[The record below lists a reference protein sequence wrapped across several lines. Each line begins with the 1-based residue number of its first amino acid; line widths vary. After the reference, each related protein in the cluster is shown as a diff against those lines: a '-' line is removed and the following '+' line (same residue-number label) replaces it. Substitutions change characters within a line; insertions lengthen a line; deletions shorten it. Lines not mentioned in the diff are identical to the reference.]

1 MPKAISSLITLQPF
15 GSSSAPGFLM
25 QRPPQPLDSI
35 LCVWSP
41 FRDLMTQSQPRTKGL
56 EPQLGVD
63 PTSIPPPCFV
73 LMPVTQGEPGTHE
86 TASCSSR
93 WGPSDSLADLSIL
106 PPKAVLSSYIGL
118 WIKGRRESENVP
130 SPSL

>member
-1 MPKAISSLITLQPF
+1 MPKAVSSLITLQPF

-25 QRPPQPLDSI
+25 QRLPQPLDSV

-63 PTSIPPPCFV
+63 PTSVPHPV
-73 LMPVTQGEPGTHE
+73 LFL
-86 TASCSSR
+86 C
-93 WGPSDSLADLSIL
+93 L
-106 PPKAVLSSYIGL
+106 
-118 WIKGRRESENVP
+118 
-130 SPSL
+130 